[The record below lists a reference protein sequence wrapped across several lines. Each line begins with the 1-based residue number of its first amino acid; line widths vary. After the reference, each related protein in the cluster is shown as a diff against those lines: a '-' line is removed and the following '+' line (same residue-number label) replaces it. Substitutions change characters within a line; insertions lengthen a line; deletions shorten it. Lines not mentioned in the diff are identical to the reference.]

1 MKTAFIINPW
11 WNDHRCYMYH
21 LIPSWLRDSDSLSG
35 INTDKQI
42 KDIVIIQ
49 LILLKCSQVNREE
62 LTLTVIHIIGLK
74 CQNCHISLKL
84 IMFNL
89 LEIKDFF
96 SIHVQSNQ
104 QTITV
109 SQCYQNSV
117 RKFKIHLKFFLFW
130 FEEKRKTTQ
139 NFYSK

>member
-1 MKTAFIINPW
+1 MKTALIINPW
-11 WNDHRCYMYH
+11 WSYMYH
-21 LIPSWLRDSDSLSG
+21 LIPSWLRDSDFLSG

-74 CQNCHISLKL
+74 CQNCQINLKL

-117 RKFKIHLKFFLFW
+117 RKFKIHLEFFLFW